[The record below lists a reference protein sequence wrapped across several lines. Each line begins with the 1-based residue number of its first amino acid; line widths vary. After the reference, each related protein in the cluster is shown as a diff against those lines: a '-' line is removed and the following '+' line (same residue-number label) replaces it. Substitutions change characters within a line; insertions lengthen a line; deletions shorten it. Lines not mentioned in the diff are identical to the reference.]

1 MIFPQKQNKN
11 RKLLAQL
18 KIKHYICIT
27 KDKNKHGKRIRKI

>member
-1 MIFPQKQNKN
+1 MIFPQKQKKN

-27 KDKNKHGKRIRKI
+27 KDKKWKKRKL